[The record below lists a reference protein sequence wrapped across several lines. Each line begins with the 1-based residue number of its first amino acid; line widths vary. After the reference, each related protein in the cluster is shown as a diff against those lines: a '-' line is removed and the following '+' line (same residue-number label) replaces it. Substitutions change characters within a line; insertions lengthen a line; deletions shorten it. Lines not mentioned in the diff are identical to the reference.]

1 MIAKQSR
8 VVGIDYGMARIGL
21 SLSDPTKLIATPL
34 VTLKSERK
42 MEKTV
47 EKLLIYLNEHA
58 EKNQYSI
65 EELVIGLPLL
75 LSGKQ
80 GLLADEVHHFVEELK
95 KLTSIPIVLWDERLT
110 TVQAERSLK
119 ESLMTRKK
127 RAKVVDSVAAIILL
141 QSYLDGKRL
150 ANDKEF

>member
-1 MIAKQSR
+1 MAAKQSR
-8 VVGIDYGMARIGL
+8 MVGIDYGMARIGL

-47 EKLLIYLNEHA
+47 EKLLIYLYEHA
-58 EKNQYSI
+58 EKNQYQI

-80 GLLADEVHHFVEELK
+80 GLLADEVHHFIEELK

-119 ESLMTRKK
+119 ESSMTRKQ

-141 QSYLDGKRL
+141 QSYLDSRRL
-150 ANDKEF
+150 AREDDV